1 MYNGFKNYQIWN
13 ISLWFNNDYD
23 IYQTIMNYLGQGFTK
38 KELTELIVDK
48 DLLGSDRTKDGVKY
62 TKLNVFKALK
72 EFDYESLKG

>member
-1 MYNGFKNYQIWN
+1 
-13 ISLWFNNDYD
+13 
-23 IYQTIMNYLGQGFTK
+23 MNYLGQGFTK